1 MSHSL
6 FLNIFATF
14 VAILLYSVVK
24 RIGSLLLCLLF
35 SCVLSLAAQKDF
47 IIVIDPGHGGKDAG
61 CIGRI
66 LKEKD
71 LNLAIALRVGQ
82 LISDNCPGVRVLYTR
97 RTDVFITLMGRTEM
111 ANKANADLFLSIHA
125 DAIPKNSPV
134 VEQTYGAGVFT
145 MGTAR
150 TQENLDVAMRENR
163 AILLEDNYE
172 TRYAGFDPSKP
183 ESYIIFEM
191 MQNAHQAQ
199 SLEFAQAIQ
208 NSLVKRGKRHDR
220 SVRQAGFFVLRTAA
234 MPSVLVETGFISN
247 AKEEKWLASA
257 DGKETIAKSIYM
269 GFVDYKKSWDRKNAA
284 HRAPQEGAAAPHE
297 AAPAPPTKK
306 PNGANEPERP
316 NHSAPQGA
324 APTPQGPK
332 PTPQGAPRT
341 YKIQFLSSPK
351 QLKQGAP
358 ELKGLWPVES
368 YRDGSVYRYTYG
380 QAATKG
386 ELQQKI
392 IEVRKKFK
400 DAFVVS
406 FDERG
411 NRVK

>member
-1 MSHSL
+1 MKK
-6 FLNIFATF
+6 F
-14 VAILLYSVVK
+14 
-24 RIGSLLLCLLF
+24 GSFLLCLLL
-35 SCVLSLAAQKDF
+35 SCVLSVAAPKDF

-82 LISDNCPGVRVLYTR
+82 LIENNCPSVRVLYTR

-111 ANKANADLFLSIHA
+111 ANKAKADLFLSIHA
-125 DAIPKNSPV
+125 DAIPKSSPV

-269 GFVDYKKSWDRKNAA
+269 GFVDYKKSWDSKNAA
-284 HRAPQEGAAAPHE
+284 QHAPQQGQPQ
-297 AAPAPPTKK
+297 PPQQPQIK
-306 PNGANEPERP
+306 PQSQIQPQAEQQPK
-316 NHSAPQGA
+316 PQGQ
-324 APTPQGPK
+324 PQPSAG
-332 PTPQGAPRT
+332 RS

-351 QLKQGAP
+351 QLKKGAP

-380 QAATKG
+380 NARTKG

-392 IEVRKKFK
+392 VEVRRKFK
-400 DAFVVS
+400 DAFVVA
-406 FDERG
+406 FDEQG
-411 NRVK
+411 NRIR

>member
-1 MSHSL
+1 
-6 FLNIFATF
+6 
-14 VAILLYSVVK
+14 
-24 RIGSLLLCLLF
+24 LLF
-35 SCVLSLAAQKDF
+35 SWVLSVAAPKDF

-82 LISDNCPGVRVLYTR
+82 LIEGNCPGVRVIYTR

-111 ANKANADLFLSIHA
+111 ANKAKADLFLSIHA
-125 DAIPKNSPV
+125 DAIPKTSPV
-134 VEQTYGAGVFT
+134 VDQTYGAGVFT

-220 SVRQAGFFVLRTAA
+220 SVRQAGFYVLRTAA

-257 DGKETIAKSIYM
+257 EGKETIAKSIYM

-284 HRAPQEGAAAPHE
+284 QHTPQQGQPPPPPPPAAQAQRSDAATCHRAATA
-297 AAPAPPTKK
+297 T
-306 PNGANEPERP
+306 
-316 NHSAPQGA
+316 
-324 APTPQGPK
+324 
-332 PTPQGAPRT
+332 
-341 YKIQFLSSPK
+341 
-351 QLKQGAP
+351 
-358 ELKGLWPVES
+358 
-368 YRDGSVYRYTYG
+368 
-380 QAATKG
+380 QAAGPHREARATVFHAARACTAT
-386 ELQQKI
+386 LS
-392 IEVRKKFK
+392 RTLL
-400 DAFVVS
+400 
-406 FDERG
+406 
-411 NRVK
+411 

>member
-1 MSHSL
+1 VKTLFSL
-6 FLNIFATF
+6 ILIF
-14 VAILLYSVVK
+14 
-24 RIGSLLLCLLF
+24 LLCGPCGF
-35 SCVLSLAAQKDF
+35 AGQKEASGHKDF

-82 LISDNCPGVRVLYTR
+82 LISTNCPGVRVIYTR
-97 RTDVFITLMGRTEM
+97 RTDVFITLMDRTDK

-125 DAIPKNSPV
+125 DAVPRTSKV

-208 NSLVKRGKRHDR
+208 KSLVKRGNRHDR
-220 SVRQAGFFVLRTAA
+220 SVRQAGFYVLRTAA

-247 AKEEKWLASA
+247 TKEEKWLASDA
-257 DGKETIAKSIYM
+257 GKETIAKSIYM
-269 GFVDYKKSWDRKNAA
+269 GFVDYKKSWDSRNATG
-284 HRAPQEGAAAPHE
+284 HAAQP
-297 AAPAPPTKK
+297 APAPAQTQPAEK
-306 PNGANEPERP
+306 PQGDKPAGKPQAGNTPDAQQPQQQPAKAN
-316 NHSAPQGA
+316 SAP
-324 APTPQGPK
+324 
-332 PTPQGAPRT
+332 GAPYY

-351 QLKQGAP
+351 QLKKGAP
-358 ELKGLWPVES
+358 ELKGLWPVEW
-368 YRDGSVYRYTYG
+368 YKDGSVYRYTYG
-380 QAATKG
+380 KARSKSA
-386 ELQQKI
+386 LQQKI

-400 DAFVVS
+400 DAFVVT
-406 FDERG
+406 FDEQDR
-411 NRVK
+411 RVK

>member
-1 MSHSL
+1 M
-6 FLNIFATF
+6 
-14 VAILLYSVVK
+14 
-24 RIGSLLLCLLF
+24 LF
-35 SCVLSLAAQKDF
+35 SCTLSLAAQKDF

-61 CIGRI
+61 CIGRV

-82 LISDNCPGVRVLYTR
+82 LISANCPGVRVIYTR
-97 RTDVFITLMGRTEM
+97 RTDVFITLMGRTEL

-125 DAIPKNSPV
+125 DAIPRTSPV

-163 AILLEDNYE
+163 AILLEDDYK

-199 SLEFAQAIQ
+199 SLEFAQCIQ
-208 NSLVKRGKRHDR
+208 SSLVKRGKRHDR
-220 SVRQAGFFVLRTAA
+220 SVRQAGFYVLRTAA

-247 AKEEKWLASA
+247 TKEEKWLASSE
-257 DGKETIAKSIYM
+257 GKETIANSIYM
-269 GFVDYKKSWDRKNAA
+269 GFVDYKKSWDSKNAA
-284 HRAPQEGAAAPHE
+284 QHTPQAAPQ
-297 AAPAPPTKK
+297 PAP
-306 PNGANEPERP
+306 
-316 NHSAPQGA
+316 Q
-324 APTPQGPK
+324 PQGPGLQ
-332 PTPQGAPRT
+332 PGNQPQGPQAGQQPQQPAGRPQGT
-341 YKIQFLSSPK
+341 IYYYKVQFLSSPK

-380 QAATKG
+380 KATDKG
-386 ELQQKI
+386 QLQQTI
-392 IEVRKKFK
+392 INVRKKFK
-400 DAFVVS
+400 DAFVVK
-406 FDERG
+406 FDEQG